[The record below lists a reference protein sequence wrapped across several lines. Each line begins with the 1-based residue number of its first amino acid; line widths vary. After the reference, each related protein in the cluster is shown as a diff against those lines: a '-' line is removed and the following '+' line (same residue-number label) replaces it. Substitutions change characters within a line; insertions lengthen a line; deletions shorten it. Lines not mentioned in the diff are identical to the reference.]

1 MVIGEWVGGGW
12 VGRRVDGWVGGR
24 ARVCVYMSVS
34 HRPHEGHAERA
45 HRRHETNRHTAAAAH
60 CAAPQSWSDGGRTS
74 SQPSGDWSQQHAL
87 PQPERAAGA
96 DIGRSGR
103 KCPSGPLSAPWQ
115 RLASVSNR
123 WQPDWPQHKRDSIQ
137 RSQKPQQDP
146 RGSPRR
152 RHWSW
157 EGRVL
162 LCARTQPVPPPS
174 SRSARWQCVVQ
185 ESYVLLAPTGCV
197 ARTAR
202 ICHTD
207 QQHGTPPA
215 SSPPPGLGWC
225 CFTQTKPYLEH
236 EQPADDLARKPAP
249 VVAEEGHAGG
259 RMRREEQRA
268 GVHHGWPEGLAAE
281 GHESLARAAEPR
293 SPPRA
298 RRGKTT
304 RRSGGGGGCTER
316 GWGTRA
322 GRGRRARVCV
332 WRVLSVT
339 FISDLFVCLFVFRGD
354 LRRHTA
360 PRHACAS
367 SQHIVATSDREEL
380 NYNCA
385 VSSRYRPYAKDARED
400 SPLFRPPK
408 TSATPPLYMACGT
421 LPGRTLP
428 PPPPP

>member
-1 MVIGEWVGGGW
+1 MGGW
-12 VGRRVDGWVGGR
+12 AR
-24 ARVCVYMSVS
+24 ARVWYISVS

-74 SQPSGDWSQQHAL
+74 RQPSGDWSQQHAL

-103 KCPSGPLSAPWQ
+103 KSPSGPLSAPWQ

-185 ESYVLLAPTGCV
+185 EPYVLLAPTGCV

-215 SSPPPGLGWC
+215 SSPPPGWAGAASSHKPNRTLSTSSPQTTWHANQRQSWQKRY
-225 CFTQTKPYLEH
+225 TQADACAAKSSARASTMDGRRAS
-236 EQPADDLARKPAP
+236 QPRDTRVWREPQSPGPRP
-249 VVAEEGHAGG
+249 V
-259 RMRREEQRA
+259 R
-268 GVHHGWPEGLAAE
+268 AE
-281 GHESLARAAEPR
+281 GKPR
-293 SPPRA
+293 DGA
-298 RRGKTT
+298 VAVADALK
-304 RRSGGGGGCTER
+304 GGGGRER
-316 GWGTRA
+316 DGGGGRA
-322 GRGRRARVCV
+322 CVCV

-339 FISDLFVCLFVFRGD
+339 FICRPFCVFVCF
-354 LRRHTA
+354 
-360 PRHACAS
+360 
-367 SQHIVATSDREEL
+367 
-380 NYNCA
+380 
-385 VSSRYRPYAKDARED
+385 SR
-400 SPLFRPPK
+400 
-408 TSATPPLYMACGT
+408 
-421 LPGRTLP
+421 
-428 PPPPP
+428 